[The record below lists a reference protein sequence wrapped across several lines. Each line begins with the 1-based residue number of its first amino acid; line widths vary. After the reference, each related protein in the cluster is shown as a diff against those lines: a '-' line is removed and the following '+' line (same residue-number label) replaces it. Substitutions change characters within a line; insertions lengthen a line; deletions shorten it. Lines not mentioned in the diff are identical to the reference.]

1 MPDWKTVL
9 GEIAVEQTKQT
20 ESVFDVVRRKYL
32 KSLNTHT
39 NRNVI
44 AYYSGFLTKP
54 RIEGIEITE
63 DDKNGFMLCIH
74 ELDRSKGL
82 DLILHT
88 PGGSVAAT
96 ESIVTYLR
104 DMFGNDIRAIVPQLA
119 MSAGTMIACSCKSI
133 VMGKHSS
140 LGPVDPHFNGIPAV
154 GVLEEIKRAYTE
166 IAVDQAYIHIWS
178 PILAR
183 LTPSFVQQCHW
194 AVERSKAFVE
204 ESLSENMFS
213 EYRRARRSTAAARVR
228 EQLTDLSANKGHDRH
243 FHLKECR
250 NMGLNVI
257 ALEDDSELQ
266 DTVLTIH
273 HCYMHTLANTG
284 AFKII
289 ENQEGKAMVR
299 QQQQMMVMQA
309 PGQMSF
315 DPGGP
320 S

>member
-1 MPDWKTVL
+1 MPDWKNVL
-9 GEIAVEQTKQT
+9 QEIAIEQAKQT
-20 ESVFDVVRRKYL
+20 DSAFDKVRRDYL
-32 KSLNTHT
+32 KKLHDHT

-54 RIEGIEITE
+54 RLEGIEITE

-82 DLILHT
+82 DLVLHT

-96 ESIVTYLR
+96 ESIVAYLR

-119 MSAGTMIACSCKSI
+119 MSAGTMISCSCNSI
-133 VMGKHSS
+133 IMGKHSS

-154 GVLEEIKRAYTE
+154 GVLEEIKRAFAE
-166 IAVDQAYIHIWS
+166 ISADPSYAHIWN
-178 PILAR
+178 PILSR

-204 ESLSENMFS
+204 EALTANMFNS
-213 EYRRARRSTAAARVR
+213 YRKSKRNAAAAKVR
-228 EQLTDLSANKGHDRH
+228 EQLTDLSTNKGHDRH
-243 FHLKECR
+243 FHVKECR
-250 NMGLNVI
+250 EMGLNVI
-257 ALEDDSELQ
+257 ALEDDPSLQ
-266 DTVLTIH
+266 DLVLTIH

-289 ENQEGKAMVR
+289 ENQDGKAMVR
-299 QQQQMMVMQA
+299 QQLSVMPF
-309 PGQMSF
+309 PGQVSMVTGNQ
-315 DPGGP
+315 P
-320 S
+320 